1 MIGFPDEQAR
11 TDTVGWPSYRE
22 APVYGEVGM
31 VASAHPLISAAGL
44 HVLRQGGNAVDAA
57 VAAAAVG
64 SVTMPEMCGL
74 GGDLF
79 AIVHQPADAG
89 GHGPAA
95 GETVAVLGSGV
106 APRSATIELMR
117 RHGDADGTTMPY
129 RGPLAVGVP
138 GMVDA
143 YCQLLERFGTWSFAS
158 LVEPAIAHARDGF
171 PLTEGGARAI
181 ATNAAM
187 LSEFPSSAAV
197 FLPGGVA
204 PAAGELLR
212 QPDLARTLETLADGG
227 ADAFYR
233 GRLGGRIAQAIEEA
247 GGALSADDL
256 AGHRTDFVAPIATTY
271 RGHTVY
277 QTGLPTQGL
286 ILLGALNIVERSDLA
301 ALGCGSEAWIH
312 LQIEAKKLAYADRL
326 GFAADPAFF
335 ATPMDTL
342 LSKAWAAERANRI
355 GERAASDV
363 PPGEHRDGD
372 TTYLCVVDRDGLMV
386 SLIQSV
392 SAAFGCGMVAGD
404 TGVVLNNRV
413 GRGFSLEEG
422 HPNAFA
428 PGKKTMHTLNCFLI
442 ADEAGTPVL
451 VGGTPGGDGQ
461 PQWNL
466 QTVTGLV
473 DGGLDV
479 QAAIEQPRWTS
490 WPGTDPSTLPNP
502 YELRIEDRTGE
513 DVITALRERGHEV
526 RVQGPWAGGGATQV
540 IARDPATGVLIGGS
554 DPRAE
559 GIALGL

>member
-233 GRLGGRIAQAIEEA
+233 GRLGGRIARAIEEA

>member
-1 MIGFPDEQAR
+1 
-11 TDTVGWPSYRE
+11 
-22 APVYGEVGM
+22 
-31 VASAHPLISAAGL
+31 
-44 HVLRQGGNAVDAA
+44 
-57 VAAAAVG
+57 
-64 SVTMPEMCGL
+64 
-74 GGDLF
+74 
-79 AIVHQPADAG
+79 
-89 GHGPAA
+89 
-95 GETVAVLGSGV
+95 
-106 APRSATIELMR
+106 
-117 RHGDADGTTMPY
+117 
-129 RGPLAVGVP
+129 
-138 GMVDA
+138 
-143 YCQLLERFGTWSFAS
+143 
-158 LVEPAIAHARDGF
+158 
-171 PLTEGGARAI
+171 
-181 ATNAAM
+181 
-187 LSEFPSSAAV
+187 
-197 FLPGGVA
+197 
-204 PAAGELLR
+204 
-212 QPDLARTLETLADGG
+212 
-227 ADAFYR
+227 
-233 GRLGGRIAQAIEEA
+233 RIARAIEEA

-422 HPNAFA
+422 HPNVFA

-466 QTVTGLV
+466 QTITGLV

-502 YELRIEDRTGE
+502 YELRIEDRAGE